1 MEQQI
6 SIRLSGDEARI
17 DTVVS
22 ALRGLSDVDGLL
34 ELGVVAP
41 QQAEDSSSAGLPDD
55 MPSGFQDIELR
66 VPNSFAYDH
75 VHGRI
80 ETLAARAGVVVEW
93 LDED

>member
-17 DTVVS
+17 DAVVS

-41 QQAEDSSSAGLPDD
+41 QLDEDSSSAGLPDD
-55 MPSGFQDIELR
+55 TPSGFQDIEVH
-66 VPNSFAYDH
+66 VPNSLAYDH

-80 ETLAARAGVVVEW
+80 ETLAAHAGVVVEW